1 MSVINDDGRT
11 HAWQTGDPITHRD
24 SGITGFAKWT
34 YPRKTDGKKF
44 LRVQITSGKRAGYED
59 WADSHWMIGQ
69 GKHQL
74 TCRDCGYPFRTNHL
88 DDLWCPCCQ
97 RSHAPKYDATATS
110 AAHQRAR
117 LFGNATRGFETPPRE
132 ATPEELAATAEQR
145 RRDQEESPF

>member
-44 LRVQITSGKRAGYED
+44 LRVQITSGKRAGFED
-59 WADSHWMIGQ
+59 WENGHWMIGQ

-74 TCRDCGYPFRTNHL
+74 TCRDCGYPFRTNHQE
-88 DDLWCPCCQ
+88 DLWCPCCQ
-97 RSHAPKYDATATS
+97 RSHAPTTDLGAMSS
-110 AAHQRAR
+110 AHHRALLR
-117 LFGNATRGFETPPRE
+117 GNATKVQSPSATVPLERKDDEFETPF
-132 ATPEELAATAEQR
+132 
-145 RRDQEESPF
+145 S